1 MVESTSPLTIT
12 WEPVSFV
19 GFNKI
24 GFMRTDGSIPA
35 ASACMTC
42 ARPISRPSLV
52 IKEFSAI
59 FCDLKGATRY
69 PSCLNILHSPAAS
82 RLLPA
87 FDMVP
92 CTIIDFAIL
101 LTLSL
106 LQFLQ
111 CLQKCPVICF
121 SPHCDPVKT
130 FCQSIVI
137 STVAYHK
144 SGTIHPCLPPN
155 RILSLP
161 LPPGLQAVVFS
172 VR

>member
-69 PSCLNILHSPAAS
+69 PSCLKILHSPAAS

-92 CTIIDFAIL
+92 CIMIVFAISVPFRIRLMPVPL
-101 LTLSL
+101 LSVPLHV
-106 LQFLQ
+106 
-111 CLQKCPVICF
+111 P
-121 SPHCDPVKT
+121 
-130 FCQSIVI
+130 
-137 STVAYHK
+137 
-144 SGTIHPCLPPN
+144 
-155 RILSLP
+155 LP
-161 LPPGLQAVVFS
+161 LFVVPS
-172 VR
+172 RIARINS